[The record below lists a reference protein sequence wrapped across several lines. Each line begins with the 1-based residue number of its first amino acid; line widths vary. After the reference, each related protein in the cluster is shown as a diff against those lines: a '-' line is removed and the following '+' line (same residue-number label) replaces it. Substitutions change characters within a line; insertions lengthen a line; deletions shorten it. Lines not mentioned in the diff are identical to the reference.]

1 MKFITVTT
9 LLSALLISTV
19 LIGGTAPNSVLSS
32 GNWYKISVA
41 QTGIFKIDYQ
51 FLKSIGINPDNVDPR
66 NISIYGN
73 GGGMLPELN
82 SVSRHD
88 DLVEN
93 PIMVVGEGD
102 GKFDAGDYI
111 LFYAQGP
118 SVWSYNAGD
127 GSFDYNMNF
136 YADENTYFITV
147 RASAGKR
154 NANAPAAGAANNSTT
169 TFDELQQYEVDEKN
183 MGSTGRDWFGD
194 FFNFSVSS
202 RTFNFNLPN
211 VVTSE
216 PVSVTTAFIAKSINN
231 TSSVNVRANGQ
242 NISSFN
248 IGNIGSSSYPPYA
261 IMGKDAGNVTLS
273 SSALNVEVSFGNS
286 SSAAEGY
293 LDYIKVQGRRNLVF
307 SGTAFTFRDSRVVG
321 AGNVTEYTVQ
331 GGSGSTY
338 IWDVTDP
345 VNALNQTYTNSGGQL
360 KFSANSDVL
369 HEYIIFNSNGSYPA
383 PNALGAV
390 PNQNLHALNKPDMIV
405 LVTPALLAEAER
417 FAQYRSAKSGI
428 YVQVVTLDQV
438 YNEFSS
444 GRPDVSA
451 IRDFMRMLYTNAN
464 GNASDAPKYLLL
476 FGNASYDF
484 MGKDFSTETVIP
496 TYQSVQSLIQ
506 TNTFATDDYFGLL
519 DDDEGEILAAR
530 HTMDVAIGRFPV
542 RTAEQANAMIDKV
555 IHYESIATFGSWRN
569 NITFVADD
577 EDTNIHLN
585 HAEGHAAN
593 VANREP
599 VYNIDKVYLDAF
611 QLESTPAGLRYPGVN
626 DGINTKMFNGCLMMN
641 YTGHGGPSGW
651 AYERVLTIDDIRSW
665 DNYDAMPLFV
675 TATCEFTRYDDPSRI
690 SAGEEIVLNP
700 NGGAIAAVSTSR
712 LVYANANE
720 RTNRN
725 FINNLF
731 EQYNGRFPT
740 IGEVVMLTKNVPA
753 YDSTASF
760 DVQND
765 RKFGLYGDPSLTLA
779 YPTYEVV
786 TTEIDSHS
794 VSVQDDTLKAL
805 QQITI
810 SGEVRDLNGSLLTS
824 FNGVV
829 YPTIYDKPVSYVTL
843 ANTSGSRKTD
853 FGVQKN
859 IIFRGKASVKDGK
872 FSYTFIVP
880 KDIAYNYGKGK
891 ISYYAENGEIDAHG
905 YQDDIYVGGTATDF
919 VADNQGPDIE
929 VFMNDD
935 KFRSGGITDANP
947 VILVKLYDV
956 SGINTVGNGIGHDLV
971 AVMNQD
977 TRNTY
982 VLNDYYESDTDDF
995 RSGTASYPLFNLPD
1009 GRYKVVAKAWDVH
1022 NNSAEDN
1029 TEFIVASNPC
1039 LALEDVFN
1047 YPNPFNYSTKFQ
1059 FEHNKPGELLFVDLK
1074 IFDYSGRLV
1083 KQLTKTIDSP
1093 GFRIDDLE
1101 WDGQTDNGMNLS
1113 NGTYV
1118 YRLEVRTEDC
1128 APVHQTEKLVILR

>member
-9 LLSALLISTV
+9 LLLSLLISTV
-19 LIGGTAPNSVLSS
+19 LIGSSAPNSVLSS

-41 QTGIFKIDYQ
+41 QTGVFKIDYQ
-51 FLKSIGINPDNVDPR
+51 LLKSIGINPDNIDPR

-82 SVSRHD
+82 NVSRHD
-88 DLVEN
+88 DLAEN
-93 PIMVVGEGD
+93 PIMIVGESD

-111 LFYAQGP
+111 LFYAEGP
-118 SVWSYNAGD
+118 SVWSYDEANGT
-127 GSFDYNMNF
+127 FDYNMNV
-136 YADENTYFITV
+136 YADENYYFITV
-147 RASAGKR
+147 GSSAGKR
-154 NANAPAAGAANNSTT
+154 ISNAPSAGTANNSTT
-169 TFDELQQYEVDEKN
+169 TFDEMQQYEVDEKN
-183 MGSTGRDWFGD
+183 LGSTGREWYGD
-194 FFNFSVSS
+194 FYNFSITNRSY
-202 RTFNFNLPN
+202 NFNLPN
-211 VVTSE
+211 VVTTE
-216 PVSVTTAFIAKSINN
+216 PVSIVTEFVANSINN
-231 TSSVNVRANGQ
+231 VSTIAVKANGQ
-242 NISSFN
+242 NISNFTVTN
-248 IGNIGSSSYPPYA
+248 VGNSSYPDY
-261 IMGKDAGNVTLS
+261 GKIATSTGITTLTS
-273 SSALNVEVSFGNS
+273 SSLNVQVTFSNA

-293 LDYIKVQGRRNLVF
+293 LSYIRVMGRRNLVF
-307 SGTAFTFRDSRVVG
+307 SGSSFNFRDSRVVG
-321 AGNVTEYTVQ
+321 AGNITEYTLQ
-331 GGSGSTY
+331 GGNSNTY
-338 IWDVTDP
+338 VWDVTDP
-345 VNALNQTYTNSGGQL
+345 VNALNQVYTSTGGQM
-360 KFSANSDVL
+360 KFTASSEVL
-369 HEYIIFNSNGSYPA
+369 HEYVVFNSTGSFPT
-383 PNALGAV
+383 PNVVGKVA
-390 PNQNLHALNKPDMIV
+390 NQNLHGLNQPDMIV
-405 LVTPALLAEAER
+405 LVTDALRGEAER

-428 YVQVVTLDQV
+428 YVQVVGLDEV

-444 GRPDVSA
+444 GRPDITA
-451 IRDFMRMLYTNAN
+451 IRDFMRMLYLNAN
-464 GNASDAPKYLLL
+464 GNVADQPKYLLL
-476 FGNASYDF
+476 FGNATYDF
-484 MGKDFSTETVIP
+484 KGKEFSIETVIP
-496 TYQSVQSLIQ
+496 TFQSSITLSQVNSY
-506 TNTFATDDYFGLL
+506 ATDDYFAFL
-519 DDDEGEILAAR
+519 DDNEGDITQPNR
-530 HTMDVAIGRFPV
+530 TMDVAVGRFPV
-542 RTAEQANAMIDKV
+542 RNADQANAMIDKV
-555 IHYESIATFGSWRN
+555 IHYESLATFGSWRN

-577 EDTNIHLN
+577 EDSNVHLL
-585 HAEGHAAN
+585 HAEGHATNIATN
-593 VANREP
+593 EP
-599 VYNIDKVYLDAF
+599 VYNIDKIYLDAF

-626 DGINTKMFNGCLMMN
+626 DAINTKMFNGCLMMN

-651 AYERVLTIDDIRSW
+651 AHERVLTIDDIRSW

-712 LVYANANE
+712 LVYAHANE

-731 EQYNGRFPT
+731 AMYNGRFPT
-740 IGEVVMLTKNVPA
+740 IGEVVMLTKNA
-753 YDSTASF
+753 TASSS
-760 DVQND
+760 DVVND

-779 YPTYEVV
+779 YPTYDVV

-794 VSVQDDTLKAL
+794 VTLQDDTLKAL

-810 SGEVRDLNGSLLTS
+810 SGEVRSNGSLLTS

-829 YPTIYDKPVSYVTL
+829 YPTIFDKPVTYVTL
-843 ANTSGSRKTD
+843 ANSSGSNKTD
-853 FGVQKN
+853 FDVQKN
-859 IIFRGKASVKDGK
+859 IIFRGKASVTDGK
-872 FSYTFIVP
+872 FTFTFIVP

-891 ISYYAENGEIDAHG
+891 ISYYADNGEIDAHG

-935 KFRSGGITDANP
+935 KFVSGGITDANP

-971 AVMNQD
+971 AVMNED

-982 VLNDYYESDTDDF
+982 VLNDYYESNTDDF
-995 RSGTASYPLFNLPD
+995 RSGEARYPLFSLPD

-1022 NNSAEDN
+1022 NNSAQAN
-1029 TEFIVASNPC
+1029 TEFIVTSNPC

-1093 GFRIDDLE
+1093 GFKIDDLE

>member
-1 MKFITVTT
+1 MKFISITS
-9 LLSALLISTV
+9 LLFALLISSV
-19 LIGGTAPNSVLSS
+19 LMGSSVTNSVLSS
-32 GNWYKISVA
+32 GNWYKISVG
-41 QTGIFKIDYQ
+41 QTGVFKIDYQ
-51 FLKSIGINPDNVDPR
+51 LLKSIGINPDNIDPR

-82 SVSRHD
+82 SASRHD

-93 PIMVVGEGD
+93 PILVVGEGD

-118 SVWSYNAGD
+118 SLWSYNAANS
-127 GSFDYNMNF
+127 SFDYNMNV
-136 YADENTYFITV
+136 YADENYYFITV
-147 RASAGKR
+147 GQSAGKR
-154 NANAPAAGAANNSTT
+154 TVNAPAAGAATNSTS

-183 MGSTGRDWFGD
+183 LGSTGRGWFGD

-216 PVSVTTAFIAKSINN
+216 PVNIQTAFAAKSINN
-231 TSSVNVRANGQ
+231 TSSVNVTANGQ

-248 IGNIGSSSYPPYA
+248 INQISNGSYPNYANAGSDIGS
-261 IMGKDAGNVTLS
+261 INLS
-273 SSALNVEVSFGNS
+273 SSALSVQVSFNNS

-293 LDYIKVQGRRNLVF
+293 LDYIKVHGRRNLVF
-307 SGTAFTFRDSRVVG
+307 SGTSFNFRDSRVVG
-321 AGNVTEYTVQ
+321 AGNVTEYTIQ
-331 GGSGSTY
+331 GGSGSSI

-345 VNALNQTYTNSGGQL
+345 VNAFNIPYTNTGGQL
-360 KFSANSDVL
+360 KFTASSDVL
-369 HEYIIFNSNGSYPA
+369 REFVVFNTTGSFPA
-383 PNALGAV
+383 PNAQGKV
-390 PNQNLHALNKPDMIV
+390 PNQNLHGLKHPDMIV
-405 LVTPALLAEAER
+405 LVTPALRAEAER

-428 YVQVVTLDQV
+428 YVQVVLLDEV

-444 GRPDVSA
+444 GRPDVTA
-451 IRDFMRMLYTNAN
+451 VRDFMRMLYLNAN
-464 GNASDAPKYLLL
+464 GNASDEPKYLLL
-476 FGNASYDF
+476 FGNATYDYK
-484 MGKDFSTETVIP
+484 GKEFSIETVIP
-496 TYQSVQSLIQ
+496 TYQSLEALSQISSY
-506 TNTFATDDYFGLL
+506 ATDDYFALL
-519 DDDEGEILAAR
+519 DDNEGSIRDAN
-530 HTMDVAIGRFPV
+530 HDMDVAVGRFPV
-542 RTAEQANAMIDKV
+542 RTIDQARVMVDKV

-585 HAEGHAAN
+585 HAEGHCNN
-593 VANREP
+593 VATREP
-599 VYNIDKVYLDAF
+599 VYNIDKIYLDAF
-611 QLESTPAGLRYPGVN
+611 QLQSTPAGLRYPGVN
-626 DGINTKMFNGCLMMN
+626 DAINTKMFNGCLMMN
-641 YTGHGGPSGW
+641 YTGHGGPAGF
-651 AYERVLTIDDIRSW
+651 AHERILTIDDIRSW
-665 DNYDAMPLFV
+665 ENYDAMPLFV
-675 TATCEFTRYDDPSRI
+675 TATCEFTRYDDPARI

-700 NGGAIAAVSTSR
+700 KGGAIAAVSTSR
-712 LVYANANE
+712 LVYAHANE

-731 EQYNGRFPT
+731 ELYQGRFPT
-740 IGEVVMLTKNVPA
+740 IGEVVMLTKN
-753 YDSTASF
+753 ASSGNN
-760 DVQND
+760 DVMND

-779 YPTYEVV
+779 YPKYDVV

-794 VSVQDDTLKAL
+794 VTTQSDTLKAL

-810 SGEVRDLNGSLLTS
+810 RGEVRNTDGSLFTG

-829 YPTIYDKPVSYVTL
+829 YPTIFDKPVTYVTL
-843 ANTSGSRKTD
+843 ANSAGSSKTD
-853 FGVQKN
+853 FEVQKN

-872 FSYTFIVP
+872 FSFTFIVP

-891 ISYYAENGEIDAHG
+891 ISYYADNGEIDAHG
-905 YQDDIYVGGTATDF
+905 YQDDIYVGGTATDY
-919 VADNQGPDIE
+919 VADNKGPDIE
-929 VFMNDD
+929 VFMNDE
-935 KFRSGGITDANP
+935 KFVKGGITDANP

-971 AVMNQD
+971 AVMNED

-995 RSGTASYPLFNLPD
+995 RSGTARYPLFNLPD

-1029 TEFIVASNPC
+1029 TEFIVTSNPC

-1093 GFRIDDLE
+1093 GFKIDDLE

>member
-1 MKFITVTT
+1 MKFISITS
-9 LLSALLISTV
+9 LLFALLISSV
-19 LIGGTAPNSVLSS
+19 LMGSSVTNSVLSS
-32 GNWYKISVA
+32 GNWYKISVG
-41 QTGIFKIDYQ
+41 QTGVFKIDYQ
-51 FLKSIGINPDNVDPR
+51 LLKSIGINPDNIDPR

-82 SVSRHD
+82 SASRHD

-93 PIMVVGEGD
+93 PILVVGEGD

-118 SVWSYNAGD
+118 SLWSYNAANS
-127 GSFDYNMNF
+127 SFDYNMNV
-136 YADENTYFITV
+136 YADENYYFITV
-147 RASAGKR
+147 GQSAGR
-154 NANAPAAGAANNSTT
+154 RTVNAPAAGAATNSTS

-183 MGSTGRDWFGD
+183 LGSTGRGWFGD

-216 PVSVTTAFIAKSINN
+216 PVNIQTAFAAKSINN
-231 TSSVNVRANGQ
+231 TSSVNVSANGQ

-248 IGNIGSSSYPPYA
+248 INQIGNGSYPNYANAGSDIGS
-261 IMGKDAGNVTLS
+261 INLS
-273 SSALNVEVSFGNS
+273 SSALSVQVSFNNS

-293 LDYIKVQGRRNLVF
+293 LDYIKVHGRRNLVF
-307 SGTAFTFRDSRVVG
+307 SGTSFNFRDSRVVG
-321 AGNVTEYTVQ
+321 AGNVTEYTIQ
-331 GGSGSTY
+331 GGSSSSI

-345 VNALNQTYTNSGGQL
+345 VNALNIPYTNTGGQL
-360 KFSANSDVL
+360 KFTASSDVL
-369 HEYIIFNSNGSYPA
+369 REFVVFNTTGSFPA
-383 PNALGAV
+383 PNAQGKV
-390 PNQNLHALNKPDMIV
+390 PNQNLHGLKHPDMIV
-405 LVTPALLAEAER
+405 LVTPALRAEAER

-428 YVQVVTLDQV
+428 YVQVVLLDEV

-444 GRPDVSA
+444 GRPDVTA
-451 IRDFMRMLYTNAN
+451 VRDFMRMLYLNAN
-464 GNASDAPKYLLL
+464 GNASDEPKYLLL
-476 FGNASYDF
+476 FGNATYDYK
-484 MGKDFSTETVIP
+484 GKEFSIETVIP
-496 TYQSVQSLIQ
+496 TYQSLEALSQISSY
-506 TNTFATDDYFGLL
+506 ATDDYFALL
-519 DDDEGEILAAR
+519 DDNEGSIRDAN
-530 HTMDVAIGRFPV
+530 HDMDVAVGRFPV
-542 RTAEQANAMIDKV
+542 RTIDQARVMVDKV

-577 EDTNIHLN
+577 EDTNVHLN
-585 HAEGHAAN
+585 HAEGHCNN
-593 VANREP
+593 VATREP
-599 VYNIDKVYLDAF
+599 VYNIDKIYLDAF
-611 QLESTPAGLRYPGVN
+611 QLQSTPAGLRYPGVN
-626 DGINTKMFNGCLMMN
+626 DAINTKMFNGCLMMN
-641 YTGHGGPSGW
+641 YTGHGGPAGF
-651 AYERVLTIDDIRSW
+651 AHERILTIDDIRSW
-665 DNYDAMPLFV
+665 ENYDAMPLFV
-675 TATCEFTRYDDPSRI
+675 TATCEFTRYDDPARI

-700 NGGAIAAVSTSR
+700 KGGAIAAVSTSR
-712 LVYANANE
+712 LVYAHANE

-731 EQYNGRFPT
+731 ELYQGRFPT
-740 IGEVVMLTKNVPA
+740 IGEVVMLTKN
-753 YDSTASF
+753 ASSGNN
-760 DVQND
+760 DVMND

-779 YPTYEVV
+779 YPKYDVV

-794 VSVQDDTLKAL
+794 VTTQSDTLKAL

-810 SGEVRDLNGSLLTS
+810 RGEVRNTDGSLFTG

-829 YPTIYDKPVSYVTL
+829 YPTIFDKPVTYVTL
-843 ANTSGSRKTD
+843 ANSAGSSKTD
-853 FGVQKN
+853 FEVQKN

-872 FSYTFIVP
+872 FSFTFIVP

-891 ISYYAENGEIDAHG
+891 ISYYADNGEIDAHG
-905 YQDDIYVGGTATDF
+905 YQDDIYVGGTATDY
-919 VADNQGPDIE
+919 VADNKGPDIE
-929 VFMNDD
+929 VFMNDE
-935 KFRSGGITDANP
+935 KFVKGGITDANP

-971 AVMNQD
+971 AVMNED

-995 RSGTASYPLFNLPD
+995 RSGTARYPLFNLPD

-1029 TEFIVASNPC
+1029 TEFIVTSNPC

-1093 GFRIDDLE
+1093 GFKIDDLE

>member
-1 MKFITVTT
+1 MKFISITS
-9 LLSALLISTV
+9 LLFALLISSV
-19 LIGGTAPNSVLSS
+19 LMGSSVTNSVLSS
-32 GNWYKISVA
+32 GNWYKISVG
-41 QTGIFKIDYQ
+41 QTGVFKIDYQ
-51 FLKSIGINPDNVDPR
+51 LLKSIGINPDNIDPR

-82 SVSRHD
+82 SASRHD

-93 PIMVVGEGD
+93 PILVVGEGD

-118 SVWSYNAGD
+118 SLWSYNAANS
-127 GSFDYNMNF
+127 SFDYNMNV
-136 YADENTYFITV
+136 YADENYYFITV
-147 RASAGKR
+147 GQSAGKR
-154 NANAPAAGAANNSTT
+154 TVNAPAAGAATNSTS

-183 MGSTGRDWFGD
+183 LGSTGRGWFGD

-211 VVTSE
+211 VVTGE
-216 PVSVTTAFIAKSINN
+216 PVNIQTAFAAKSINN
-231 TSSVNVRANGQ
+231 TSSVNVSANGQ

-248 IGNIGSSSYPPYA
+248 INQIGNGSYPNYANAGSDIGS
-261 IMGKDAGNVTLS
+261 INLS
-273 SSALNVEVSFGNS
+273 SSALSVQVSFNNS

-293 LDYIKVQGRRNLVF
+293 LDYIKVHGRRNLVF
-307 SGTAFTFRDSRVVG
+307 SGTSFNFRDSRVVG
-321 AGNVTEYTVQ
+321 AGNVTEYTIQ
-331 GGSGSTY
+331 GGSGSSI

-345 VNALNQTYTNSGGQL
+345 VNAFNIPYTNTGGQL
-360 KFSANSDVL
+360 KFTASSDVL
-369 HEYIIFNSNGSYPA
+369 REFVVFNTTGSFPA
-383 PNALGAV
+383 PNAQGKV
-390 PNQNLHALNKPDMIV
+390 PNQNLHGLKHPDMIV
-405 LVTPALLAEAER
+405 LVTPALRAEAER

-428 YVQVVTLDQV
+428 YVQVVLLDEV

-444 GRPDVSA
+444 GRPDVTA
-451 IRDFMRMLYTNAN
+451 VRDFMRMLYLNAN
-464 GNASDAPKYLLL
+464 GNASDEPKYLLL
-476 FGNASYDF
+476 FGNATYDYK
-484 MGKDFSTETVIP
+484 GKEFSIETVIP
-496 TYQSVQSLIQ
+496 TYQSLEALSQISSY
-506 TNTFATDDYFGLL
+506 ATDDYFALL
-519 DDDEGEILAAR
+519 DDNEGSIRDAN
-530 HTMDVAIGRFPV
+530 HDMDVAVGRFPV
-542 RTAEQANAMIDKV
+542 RTIDQARVMVDKV

-577 EDTNIHLN
+577 EDTNVHLN
-585 HAEGHAAN
+585 HAEGHCNN
-593 VANREP
+593 VATREP
-599 VYNIDKVYLDAF
+599 VYNIDKIYLDAF
-611 QLESTPAGLRYPGVN
+611 QLQSTPAGLRYPGVN
-626 DGINTKMFNGCLMMN
+626 DAINTKMFNGCLMMN
-641 YTGHGGPSGW
+641 YTGHGGPAGF
-651 AYERVLTIDDIRSW
+651 AHERILTIDDIRSW
-665 DNYDAMPLFV
+665 ENYDAMPLFV
-675 TATCEFTRYDDPSRI
+675 TATCEFTRYDDPARI

-700 NGGAIAAVSTSR
+700 KGGAIAAVSTSR
-712 LVYANANE
+712 LVYAHANE

-731 EQYNGRFPT
+731 ELYQGRFPT
-740 IGEVVMLTKNVPA
+740 IGEVVMLTKN
-753 YDSTASF
+753 ASSGNN
-760 DVQND
+760 DVMND

-779 YPTYEVV
+779 YPKYDVV

-794 VSVQDDTLKAL
+794 VTTQSDTLKAL

-810 SGEVRDLNGSLLTS
+810 RGEVRNTDGSLFTG

-829 YPTIYDKPVSYVTL
+829 YPTIFDKPVTYVTL
-843 ANTSGSRKTD
+843 ANSAGSRKTD
-853 FGVQKN
+853 FEVQKN

-872 FSYTFIVP
+872 FSFTFIVP

-891 ISYYAENGEIDAHG
+891 ISYYADNGEIDAHG
-905 YQDDIYVGGTATDF
+905 YQDDIYVGGTATDY
-919 VADNQGPDIE
+919 VADNKGPDIE
-929 VFMNDD
+929 VFMNDE
-935 KFRSGGITDANP
+935 KFVKGGITDANP

-971 AVMNQD
+971 AVMNED

-995 RSGTASYPLFNLPD
+995 RSGTARYPLFNLPD

-1029 TEFIVASNPC
+1029 TEFIVTSNPC

-1093 GFRIDDLE
+1093 GFKIDDLE

>member
-9 LLSALLISTV
+9 LLLTLLISTISV
-19 LIGGTAPNSVLSS
+19 GGNAPNSVLSS

-41 QTGIFKIDYQ
+41 QSGIFKIDYQ
-51 FLKSIGINPDNVDPR
+51 LLKSIGINPDNVDPR

-82 SVSRHD
+82 SAARHD

-111 LFYAQGP
+111 LFYAEGP
-118 SVWSYNAGD
+118 SLWSYNAAD
-127 GSFDYNMNF
+127 GSFEYQMNA

-147 RASAGKR
+147 GNNAGKR
-154 NANAPAAGAANNSTT
+154 VANLPSAGAANTSTT

-183 MGSTGRDWFGD
+183 LGSTGREWYGD
-194 FFNFSVSS
+194 FYNFSITNRSY
-202 RTFNFNLPN
+202 NFNLPN

-216 PVSVTTAFIAKSINN
+216 PVYITTEFIAKSTN
-231 TSSVNVRANGQ
+231 SSSSIGVKANGQ
-242 NISSFN
+242 NIASFN
-248 IGNIGSSSYPPYA
+248 LAGLGSSSYPPFA
-261 IMGKDAGNVTLS
+261 TSGRQQGSISLTS
-273 SSALNVEVSFGNS
+273 PALNVQVSFNNT

-293 LDYIKVQGRRNLVF
+293 LNYIKVQGRRNLVY
-307 SGTAFTFRDSRVVG
+307 SGTSFAFRDSRTVG
-321 AGNVTEYTVQ
+321 AGNITEFTIQ
-331 GGSGSTY
+331 GNNTNTL

-345 VNALNQTYTNSGGQL
+345 VNALNQPFTSGGGQL
-360 KFSANSDVL
+360 KFTANSDVL
-369 HEYIIFNSNGSYPA
+369 HEYVIFNSAGSFPA
-383 PNALGAV
+383 PNVLGKV
-390 PNQNLHALNKPDMIV
+390 PNQDLHGLNHPDMIV
-405 LVTPALLAEAER
+405 LVTEALKSEAER
-417 FAQYRSAKSGI
+417 FAQYRSAKSGL
-428 YVQVVTLDQV
+428 YVQVVTLDEV

-444 GRPDVSA
+444 GRPDVTA
-451 IRDFMRMLYTNAN
+451 IRDFMRMLYLKAN
-464 GNASDAPKYLLL
+464 GNESDEPKYLLL
-476 FGNASYDF
+476 FGNATYDYK
-484 MGKDFSTETVIP
+484 GKEFSTETVIP
-496 TYQSVQSLIQ
+496 TYQSLETLSHVNSY
-506 TNTFATDDYFGLL
+506 ATDDYFAFL
-519 DDDEGEILAAR
+519 DDIDGDITQANR
-530 HTMDVAIGRFPV
+530 TMDLAVGRFPV
-542 RTAEQANAMIDKV
+542 RTPEQANTMIDKV
-555 IHYESIATFGSWRN
+555 IHYESVATFGSWRN
-569 NITFVADD
+569 NITFVGDD
-577 EDTNIHLN
+577 SDSNVHLS
-585 HAEGHAAN
+585 HAEGHASN

-599 VYNIDKVYLDAF
+599 VYNVDKIYLDAF

-626 DGINTKMFNGCLMMN
+626 DAINTKMFNGCLMMN

-651 AYERVLTIDDIRSW
+651 AHERILTIDDIRSW

-700 NGGAIAAVSTSR
+700 NGGGIASVSTSR
-712 LVYANANE
+712 LVYAHANE

-731 EQYNGRFPT
+731 ALYNGRFPT
-740 IGEVVMLTKNVPA
+740 IGEVVMLTKNA
-753 YDSTASF
+753 TSANS
-760 DVQND
+760 DVVND
-765 RKFGLYGDPSLTLA
+765 RKFGLFGDPSLTLA

-794 VSVQDDTLKAL
+794 VSLQSDTLKAL
-805 QQITI
+805 QQVTI
-810 SGEVRDLNGSLLTS
+810 SGEVRSNGSILTS

-829 YPTIYDKPVSYVTL
+829 YPTIYDKPVTYVTL
-843 ANTSGSRKTD
+843 ANSSGSNKTD
-853 FGVQKN
+853 FDVQKN
-859 IIFRGKASVKDGK
+859 IIFRGKASVKEGK
-872 FSYTFIVP
+872 FTFTFIVP
-880 KDIAYNYGKGK
+880 KDIAYNYGLGK
-891 ISYYAENGEIDAHG
+891 ISYYADNGEIDAHG

-919 VADNQGPDIE
+919 VADNKGPDIE

-935 KFRSGGITDANP
+935 KFKSGGITDANP
-947 VILVKLYDV
+947 VILVKLYDT

-971 AVMNQD
+971 AVMNED

-982 VLNDYYESDTDDF
+982 VLNDYYESNTDDF
-995 RSGTASYPLFNLPD
+995 RSGAARYPLFNLPD

-1022 NNSAEDN
+1022 NNSAEAN
-1029 TEFIVASNPC
+1029 TEFVVTSNPC

-1093 GFRIDDLE
+1093 GFMIDDLE